1 MNLNNDNYSSIPLF
15 DSILTNNNVL
25 NTPKKSPSKQS
36 ISNNFLG
43 EKSNSKSSFNTPKKS
58 LINNLSTPK
67 TLLKS
72 FPNKASNTK
81 SSSNSPQ
88 RTVSLY
94 NNLLKEE
101 QNEQASLKPISRS
114 PSLKP
119 SSPFWQQR
127 QKVLSNT
134 PRKTRNNSPKKKSF
148 QSMLASINNKTSPT
162 KSSDSLNK
170 NLNNPTI
177 EKRRL
182 ILDDNDNDDAFS
194 NVAQFNI
201 LNPNLKFSSNNQ
213 LRSPSKKQ
221 KSPKKSN
228 SSVIQKLIFDDD
240 ATDDGLIPLENT
252 LSEQETLYDSS
263 NPTSLASSMGP
274 YQAPVV
280 PSERFITR
288 EQIDDILFK
297 HHLALKTEFSV
308 GLSQHKFNKDIDTPF
323 LSGRESE
330 YNFILNFIVDKLQE
344 TNPNSKDALMI
355 VGPPG
360 TGKSRQ
366 LWQLLQAH
374 YNSESK
380 SFVQGRDSKVEIT
393 NVFSVIINCMCYS
406 NIDGIIT
413 DLNSHLNIRDPFH
426 NINTFEGFLKNTGVK
441 IILVM
446 DEFDKFINT
455 NDSELYNFIDLAK
468 KYSNFVLI
476 SITNSF
482 GIGNISNDFS
492 LEQLIFKP
500 YESKAIESIVIEKAN
515 MVKSNLL
522 SLLKNELDDV
532 DTDFLKS
539 YNLFH
544 RNALLTL
551 SKKFGNQNGDLRDV
565 TNFIYQLLELR
576 ESRALMDENVF
587 AETQK
592 DHVNFESLKNTPFNL
607 QKELDKIADFIL
619 NHWTMKEIVFKD
631 VNEVFNL
638 SSDMFNLQKLLN
650 KMNIWQQFV
659 LIIICKIHDAEILQ
673 HQSNADVHKD
683 KYEYKGID
691 ADIIFDKYKQFT
703 LSLKGKIKSMNNTNQ
718 LKNGM
723 KTTGSHNV
731 LLDKEVDHS
740 DFKKIIEFL
749 EVSGLLNKYTHRKA
763 RTIRNFI
770 LVSYNTQDVYELL
783 SHSVLFKDI
792 I

>member
-1 MNLNNDNYSSIPLF
+1 MNLNNDEYSNIPLF
-15 DSILTNNNVL
+15 DSIITNNIIL
-25 NTPKKSPSKQS
+25 NTPKKSPSKQPITNS
-36 ISNNFLG
+36 FLG
-43 EKSNSKSSFNTPKKS
+43 EKSTSKSSFNTPKKN
-58 LINNLSTPK
+58 LIINPSTPK

-72 FPNKASNTK
+72 FPNKASSAKKNL
-81 SSSNSPQ
+81 NSPQ

-101 QNEQASLKPISRS
+101 QNEHMSLKPISRS
-114 PSLKP
+114 PSRNP

-127 QKVLSNT
+127 QKVLSAT
-134 PRKTRNNSPKKKSF
+134 PKKNRNNSPKKKNF
-148 QSMLASINNKTSPT
+148 QSMLASINNKKSPS
-162 KSSDSLNK
+162 KSSNSLN
-170 NLNNPTI
+170 NNFDNTPV

-182 ILDDNDNDDAFS
+182 TLDDDDNDDAFS
-194 NVAQFNI
+194 NVAHPNI
-201 LNPNLKFSSNNQ
+201 LNPNLKFTSRNQ

-221 KSPKKSN
+221 KSPTKINVK
-228 SSVIQKLIFDDD
+228 QKLIFDDD
-240 ATDDGLIPLENT
+240 ATDDDMIPFESS

-263 NPTSLASSMGP
+263 NSSSLASSMGP
-274 YQAPVV
+274 YQAPVAL
-280 PSERFITR
+280 SERFITR
-288 EQIDDILFK
+288 EQIENILFK

-308 GLSQHKFNKDIDTPF
+308 GLSQHKFNKDINPPF
-323 LSGRESE
+323 LSGRETA
-330 YNFILNFIVDKLQE
+330 YNFILNFITQKLQGS
-344 TNPNSKDALMI
+344 NSNSKDALMI

-366 LWQLLQAH
+366 LWQILQAH
-374 YNSESK
+374 YNNELK
-380 SFVQGRDSKVEIT
+380 LFVQGKDSKMEVT
-393 NVFSVIINCMCYS
+393 NVFSVIINCMCYTDI
-406 NIDGIIT
+406 NGIIT
-413 DLNSHLNIRDPFH
+413 ALNSHLNSKETFH
-426 NINTFEGFLKNTGVK
+426 NIGTFESFLKNTDFK
-441 IILVM
+441 IVLVM

-455 NDSELYNFIDLAK
+455 NDSDLYNFINLAK
-468 KYSNFVLI
+468 MYSNLVLI

-500 YESKAIESIVIEKAN
+500 YESKAIESIVIEKAAL
-515 MVKSNLL
+515 MKSNLV
-522 SLLKNELDDV
+522 SLLKKELYDI

-565 TNFIYQLLELR
+565 TNFIYQLLEIR
-576 ESRALMDENVF
+576 ESRALMDENF
-587 AETQK
+587 QAEAQQN
-592 DHVNFESLKNTPFNL
+592 HMNVGSLKNTPYSL
-607 QKELDKIADFIL
+607 QKELDKIATLIL
-619 NHWTMKEIVFKD
+619 NHWSMKEIVFKD

-638 SSDMFNLQKLLN
+638 SSDTFNLQKLLN

-659 LIIICKIHDAEILQ
+659 LIIICKIHDAEILE
-673 HQSNADVHKD
+673 HQTNGDAHRD
-683 KYEYKGID
+683 KYEFKGID
-691 ADIIFDKYKQFT
+691 SDVIFDKYKQHT

-718 LKNGM
+718 LKHGM
-723 KTTGSHNV
+723 KSTGSHNV

>member
-1 MNLNNDNYSSIPLF
+1 MNLNNDEYSSIPLF
-15 DSILTNNNVL
+15 DSILTNNKVL

-36 ISNNFLG
+36 ISNNILG
-43 EKSNSKSSFNTPKKS
+43 EKSTSKSSFNTPKKNVS
-58 LINNLSTPK
+58 NNLSTPK

-72 FPNKASNTK
+72 FPNKTSNTNSN
-81 SSSNSPQ
+81 SSSPQ

-94 NNLLKEE
+94 NNLLKEDQSE
-101 QNEQASLKPISRS
+101 QSSCKNISKSS
-114 PSLKP
+114 PLKP

-127 QKVLSNT
+127 QMMLSNT
-134 PRKTRNNSPKKKSF
+134 PKNKKNASPKKKSF
-148 QSMLASINNKTSPT
+148 QSMLASINNKNSPS
-162 KSSDSLNK
+162 KSSNLSNK
-170 NLNNPTI
+170 ESNNKPI
-177 EKRRL
+177 EKRKL
-182 ILDDNDNDDAFS
+182 TLDDNDNDDAFS
-194 NVAQFNI
+194 NVPEFNI
-201 LNPNLKFSSNNQ
+201 LNPNLKFNSNNQ

-221 KSPKKSN
+221 KSPKKVNSN
-228 SSVIQKLIFDDD
+228 VIQKLIFDDD
-240 ATDDGLIPLENT
+240 PTDDGLMSFENS
-252 LSEQETLYDSS
+252 LSEQETLYEHS
-263 NPTSLASSMGP
+263 NSNSLASSMGP
-274 YQAPVV
+274 YQTAMTQ
-280 PSERFITR
+280 SERFITK
-288 EQIDDILFK
+288 EQIDNILFK

-308 GLSQHKFNKDIDTPF
+308 GLSQHKFNKDIDSPS
-323 LSGRESE
+323 LSGREDE
-330 YNFILNFIVDKLQE
+330 YNSILNFIINKLQVKS
-344 TNPNSKDALMI
+344 NSKDALMI

-366 LWQLLQAH
+366 LWQLLQSH
-374 YNSESK
+374 YNNDSK
-380 SFVQGRDSKVEIT
+380 SFKQGKDFKLEIT

-413 DLNSHLNIRDPFH
+413 DLNSHLNNKDKFH
-426 NINTFEGFLKNTGVK
+426 NINTFDNFLKNTNIK

-455 NDSELYNFIDLAK
+455 NDSELYNFINLAK
-468 KYSNFVLI
+468 KYSNFILI

-500 YESKAIESIVIEKAN
+500 YESKAIESIVITKAN
-515 MVKSNLL
+515 LMKSNLV
-522 SLLKNELDDV
+522 SLLKDELFDI

-576 ESRALMDENVF
+576 ESRALMEENILT
-587 AETQK
+587 ETQK
-592 DHVNFESLKNTPFNL
+592 EHENLDLLKGTPFSL
-607 QKELDKIADFIL
+607 ERELEKIAESIL
-619 NHWTMKEIVFKD
+619 NHWSMKEIVFKD

-659 LIIICKIHDAEILQ
+659 LIIICKIYDAEIVQ
-673 HQSNADVHKD
+673 HQSNANANKD

-691 ADIIFDKYKQFT
+691 ADVIFDKYKQHT
-703 LSLKGKIKSMNNTNQ
+703 LSLRARMKSINNTNQ

-723 KTTGSHNV
+723 KSTGSHNV
-731 LLDKEVDHS
+731 LLDKELDHS
-740 DFKKIIEFL
+740 DFKKILEFL

-763 RTIRNFI
+763 RSIKNFV

-783 SHSVLFKDI
+783 SHSILFKDI